1 MGISN
6 KIFLSIFQKYNNRTS
21 SALIMGNL
29 ETDKVLG
36 KVLDEER
43 IHCLQLISTSNNL
56 VTSNSF
62 RSSDAELSN

>member
-43 IHCLQLISTSNNL
+43 IHCFATDKYLKQFGNK
-56 VTSNSF
+56 
-62 RSSDAELSN
+62 

>member
-1 MGISN
+1 
-6 KIFLSIFQKYNNRTS
+6 
-21 SALIMGNL
+21 MGNL

-62 RSSDAELSN
+62 RSSDAELSNWRSVAIKRTDETVCETRAAEDE